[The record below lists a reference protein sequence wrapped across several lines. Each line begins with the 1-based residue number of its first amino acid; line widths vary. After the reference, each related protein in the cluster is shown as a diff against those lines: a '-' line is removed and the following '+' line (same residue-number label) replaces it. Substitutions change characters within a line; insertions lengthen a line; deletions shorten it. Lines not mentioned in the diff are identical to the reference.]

1 MNIAK
6 IHVWKVPVL
15 LYGDLADRVLIYIHG
30 QGGRK
35 EEAESFA
42 EIATNYG
49 WQVISVDLPEQER
62 IRQDLYL
69 GKLYQ
74 SYRKL

>member
-30 QGGRK
+30 QGGR
-35 EEAESFA
+35 S
-42 EIATNYG
+42 
-49 WQVISVDLPEQER
+49 R
-62 IRQDLYL
+62 IIC
-69 GKLYQ
+69 
-74 SYRKL
+74 